1 MTGTAMAAP
10 WDSIPMTDDSISRR
24 TARGGPLAGLRVIDI
39 ATIVAAPTAAA
50 LLGDYGADVIKVE
63 LPGSGDGLRSFA
75 PFKDGKSLWWKVLN
89 RDKRLVSLDL
99 RKPEGRELFL
109 RLVAEADVLVEN
121 FRPGTL
127 AGWGLDAQ
135 TLWQAKPK
143 LVILRATAF
152 GQDGPYKDRPGFARV
167 FEAMGGLTYIT
178 GESDG
183 APIHVGYPIGDSIGG
198 LFGAL
203 GVMSSLWR
211 IARDPQARG
220 EEIDLSMTEA
230 ITKLLDFHTLK
241 YELLGTAHE
250 RSGNA
255 SQYAAPTGVYR
266 TRDKQWVSLS
276 GSTNAIYACNCRAIG
291 RPDLIDDPRF
301 SANPERCMRADE
313 INAVF
318 RDWFAA
324 HDLDFILQ
332 RFDACQGALAPI
344 YSSRQIVEDKQV
356 QARGFLQVIEDDD
369 FGSVRV
375 PGVVPRFSNHSCMIS
390 RTAGGVGA
398 DNDEVFGRQLGLSAE
413 EIERLKH
420 ARII

>member
-1 MTGTAMAAP
+1 MADP
-10 WDSIPMTDDSISRR
+10 WDSISMIETSTSRR
-24 TARGGPLAGLRVIDI
+24 PSRGGPLAGLRVIDI

-63 LPGSGDGLRSFA
+63 LPGAGDGLRSFA

-89 RDKRLVSLDL
+89 RDKRLASLDL
-99 RKPEGRELFL
+99 RKAEGRALFL
-109 RLVAEADVLVEN
+109 KLIAEADVLVEN

-127 AGWGLDAQ
+127 AGWGLDSD
-135 TLWQAKPK
+135 TLWKAQPK

-167 FEAMGGLTYIT
+167 FEAMGGMTYIT

-183 APIHVGYPIGDSIGG
+183 APMHVGYPIGDSIGG

-211 IARDPQARG
+211 IARDPQAQG

-241 YELLGTAHE
+241 YELLGVAHE
-250 RSGNA
+250 RSGNV

-266 TRDKQWVSLS
+266 TRDHQWVSLS
-276 GSTNAIYACNCRAIG
+276 GSTNAIYASNCRAIG
-291 RPDLIDDPRF
+291 RPELIDDPRF
-301 SANPERCMRADE
+301 RANPERCTHADE
-313 INAVF
+313 INAIF
-318 RDWFAA
+318 ADWFIAN
-324 HDLDFILQ
+324 DLDHVLQ
-332 RFDACQGALAPI
+332 RFDECQGALAPI
-344 YSSRQIVEDKQV
+344 YSSGQIVADKHV
-356 QARGFLQVIEDDD
+356 QARGFLQVVEDED

-375 PGVVPRFSNHSCMIS
+375 PGVVPRFSNHACTIS
-390 RTAGGVGA
+390 RTARSIGA
-398 DNDEVFGRQLGLSAE
+398 DNDDVFGRQLRLPAE
-413 EIERLKH
+413 EIERLK
-420 ARII
+420 REGII

>member
-1 MTGTAMAAP
+1 MAAP
-10 WDSIPMTDDSISRR
+10 WDSTPMTETSDASRPSR
-24 TARGGPLAGLRVIDI
+24 HGPLAGLRVIDI

-63 LPGSGDGLRSFA
+63 LPGAGDGLRSFA

-99 RKPEGRELFL
+99 RRPEGKNLFL
-109 RLVAEADVLVEN
+109 KLIAGTDVLVEN

-127 AGWGLDAQ
+127 AGWGLDAE
-135 TLWQAKPK
+135 TLWRAQPR

-167 FEAMGGLTYIT
+167 FEAMGGMTYIT

-183 APIHVGYPIGDSIGG
+183 APMHVGYPVGDSIGG

-211 IARDPQARG
+211 IAKDPGARG

-241 YELLGTAHE
+241 YELLGMPHE
-250 RSGNA
+250 RSGNV

-266 TRDKQWVSLS
+266 TRDGQWVSLS
-276 GSTNAIYACNCRAIG
+276 GSTNAIYAANCRAIE
-291 RPDLIDDPRF
+291 RPELIDDARF
-301 SANPERCMRADE
+301 KANPERCARADE

-318 RDWFAA
+318 AEWFAA
-324 HDLDFILQ
+324 NDLDHILQ
-332 RFDACQGALAPI
+332 RFDTCQGALAPI
-344 YSSRQIVEDKQV
+344 YSSKQIVEDAQV
-356 QARGFLQVIEDDD
+356 KARGFLQVVEDED

-375 PGVVPRFSNHSCMIS
+375 PGVVPRFSNHPCTIG
-390 RTAGGVGA
+390 RTARDIGS
-398 DNDEVFGRQLGLSAE
+398 DNGDVFGRQLGLPAE
-413 EIERLKH
+413 EIERLRRE
-420 ARII
+420 RII